1 MKEEEEDGSSDDEE
15 YESEYESRE
24 GIDKIGLDSV
34 WDGKDK
40 YERYIN
46 MTFRH
51 LNNRNDW
58 YVEDDHTNVDFTLGL
73 SNAREYGFDQDH
85 ENTHL

>member
-34 WDGKDK
+34 
-40 YERYIN
+40 
-46 MTFRH
+46 
-51 LNNRNDW
+51 
-58 YVEDDHTNVDFTLGL
+58 
-73 SNAREYGFDQDH
+73 
-85 ENTHL
+85 